1 VLDELSRRKPNFD
14 ERNSAPITFVDN
26 QVFYVPKPWLDVR
39 PSFAAGMATTCYTC
53 YTNGPLIDG
62 LLDLAADADDP
73 FERVAA
79 AASIAAIMLQHHYEL
94 DDAELDRLLAFRI
107 GDEASADWGTQVIS
121 VATGR
126 SGPKVG
132 RGIGDS
138 R

>member
-1 VLDELSRRKPNFD
+1 VLDELSRRKDNFD
-14 ERNSAPITFVDN
+14 ERDSVAVTFVDG
-26 QVFYVPKPWLDVR
+26 QVFFLPKPWLDVR
-39 PSFAAGMATTCYTC
+39 PSFRAGMATTCYTC

-62 LLDLAADADDP
+62 LVDLSADADDP

-79 AASIAAIMLQHHYEL
+79 TASIAAVMLQWHYEL
-94 DDAELDRLLAFRI
+94 DDSELDRLLAFRI
-107 GDEASADWGTQVIS
+107 GDESSADWPSAVID

-132 RGIGDS
+132 SGIGDS